1 MITVQDLFDICG
13 NKIGNEAQKAL
24 IRNSFPAHIAEKMC
38 NAIDGQEKAEHLRR
52 LLVEW
57 NDWLINQQKQQQYIQ
72 QFLQQYYR

>member
-1 MITVQDLFDICG
+1 MQDLYDILG

-24 IRNSFPAHIAEKMC
+24 IRNSFPTHIAEKMC
-38 NAIDGQEKAEHLRR
+38 NAIDEHEKADHLRR

-57 NDWLINQQKQQQYIQ
+57 NDWLLNQQKQQQYIQ